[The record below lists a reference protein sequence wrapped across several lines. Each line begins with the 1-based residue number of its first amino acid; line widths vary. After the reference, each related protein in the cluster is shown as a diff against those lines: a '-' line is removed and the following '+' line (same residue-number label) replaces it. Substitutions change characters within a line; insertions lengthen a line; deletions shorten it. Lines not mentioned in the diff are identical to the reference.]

1 MSPLQIS
8 LDLNSTHEQ
17 MLKQMQLKVFNWCKD
32 HVSIPEPV
40 ENPWKKTTNTWTTWK
55 KSPANMATAPIILF
69 GWWLVWTG
77 TFLCFDILR
86 RITPTDFHIFQRGRS
101 TTNQIFYPDDVKPI
115 IIKYDTIHIYIYI
128 YIYCIILY
136 ILLYQPLLYMYILWF
151 WHQPFNNWQ
160 PLSFSGEGWSR
171 CRMQQARVRGKE
183 LPTALKRGEKRH
195 VGDISG

>member
-128 YIYCIILY
+128 VLYYIFYYINHYYICIY
-136 ILLYQPLLYMYILWF
+136 YD
-151 WHQPFNNWQ
+151 
-160 PLSFSGEGWSR
+160 SGTNPSTIGSRWASRGRDGAAAACSRPGWGGRSYRQRSKEGKNA
-171 CRMQQARVRGKE
+171 M
-183 LPTALKRGEKRH
+183 
-195 VGDISG
+195 

>member
-1 MSPLQIS
+1 
-8 LDLNSTHEQ
+8 
-17 MLKQMQLKVFNWCKD
+17 MQRSRFHSRTRGK
-32 HVSIPEPV
+32 SV
-40 ENPWKKTTNTWTTWK
+40 EKTTNTWTTWK

-128 YIYCIILY
+128 VLYYIFYYINHYYICIY
-136 ILLYQPLLYMYILWF
+136 YD
-151 WHQPFNNWQ
+151 
-160 PLSFSGEGWSR
+160 SGTNPSTIGSRWASRGRDGAAAACSRPGWGGRSYRQRSKEGKNA
-171 CRMQQARVRGKE
+171 M
-183 LPTALKRGEKRH
+183 
-195 VGDISG
+195 